1 MENCIEVKNLNKS
14 YGNRVT
20 VNNLTLTVKKGEVFG
35 LLGPNG
41 AGKSTTIDC
50 ILGLKSFDNGSVRV
64 LGMDPTRERKRL
76 FERVGVQLQSSSYQG
91 SIRVAE
97 VCQEIAALY
106 RFPADYHDLLSQFK
120 LDQYL
125 KQPVAKLSGGEK
137 QKLSVLLA
145 LVPQPEVLFLDE
157 LTTGLDTEARRE
169 VWQVLTDLK
178 EKGLTLFLTSHYMD
192 EVEVLCDRVCI
203 IDRGHALVTGTVPE
217 LIQKSPYERLEEAYL
232 WVMKEEIAI

>member
-1 MENCIEVKNLNKS
+1 MEDCIKVKNLNKS
-14 YGNRVT
+14 YGNRVV
-20 VNNLTLTVKKGEVFG
+20 VNNLSLTVKKGEVFG

-50 ILGLKSFDNGSVRV
+50 ILGLKSFENGSVRV
-64 LGMDPTRERKRL
+64 LGMNPHTDRKRL

-91 SIRVAE
+91 NIRVGE
-97 VCQEIAALY
+97 VCEEIAALY
-106 RFPADYHDLLSQFK
+106 QSPADFRDLLVQFK
-120 LDQYL
+120 LDHYV

-145 LVPQPEVLFLDE
+145 LIPQPEVLFLDE
-157 LTTGLDTEARRE
+157 LTTGLDTVARRE
-169 VWQVLTDLK
+169 VWQVLTALK
-178 EKGLTLFLTSHYMD
+178 ENGLTLFLTSHYMD

-203 IDRGHALVTGTVPE
+203 INRGKALVTDTVPE
-217 LIQKSPYERLEEAYL
+217 LILKSPYKRLEEAYL